1 MKMTAIPFLHAA
13 IREPV
18 RLLFEDKRSCELD
31 GTCVVHPFL
40 RWHRCGFG
48 RRTFPQRLQV
58 ALQTRARTRRLN
70 PIFCEWGSVCIAL
83 QLIYVKFDDGGHQKA
98 LDRVESQK
106 T

>member
-1 MKMTAIPFLHAA
+1 M
-13 IREPV
+13 V
-18 RLLFEDKRSCELD
+18 RVLCILSCDGIAVGSEGALFPR
-31 GTCVVHPFL
+31 
-40 RWHRCGFG
+40 
-48 RRTFPQRLQV
+48 V